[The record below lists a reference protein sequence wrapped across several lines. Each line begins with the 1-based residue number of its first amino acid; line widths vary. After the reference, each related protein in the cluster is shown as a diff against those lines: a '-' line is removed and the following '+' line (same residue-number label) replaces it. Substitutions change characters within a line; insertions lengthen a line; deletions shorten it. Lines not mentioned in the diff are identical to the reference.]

1 MKFTNFTTL
10 ALAAVLTLAS
20 CGKENTDFENKT
32 PGDGNTEKPLP
43 AVRKNCIVE
52 NGVESEIGTT
62 FVRFLSNRLCFVV
75 SSDKM
80 DDMGD
85 LPQHD
90 NYTVSVLP
98 TLLGTKFDLKS
109 ETTTYSVT
117 RYSAKE
123 EDYDIYVSPY
133 NVDETR
139 SGTCRVVLDETKK
152 YAVLDLS
159 LTQEDGTTI
168 SVYDSLACDL
178 VLPSASVKNYYWSKV
193 GGVEAKKPIN
203 SAFYQKTDNG
213 YVNIYLTP
221 GAIDYFDELDAT
233 TSYVCLSVLDGK
245 MPVGEQNIQT
255 TTVQFV
261 LLYRTQEGDY
271 IQNPLTVQLYND
283 DNFGRGIDNYTG
295 TFSVAKGEK
304 EGEYSV
310 SINVSGEVGLDI
322 LFNGVCKSSE
332 ITRQIPNEFVYNKK
346 ATKINSVI
354 VDKIS
359 LNTVDVW
366 LTGESGVTDFDG
378 MQKTDC
384 VHIAGFPSTKVGSA
398 ENESPWGF
406 SLCESLMVMY
416 AGNTWNYANGDSGTV
431 TITDL
436 GDDIYY
442 IKFLNYADFSLE
454 WRGKATVVSEVE
466 F

>member
-1 MKFTNFTTL
+1 M
-10 ALAAVLTLAS
+10 
-20 CGKENTDFENKT
+20 
-32 PGDGNTEKPLP
+32 
-43 AVRKNCIVE
+43 
-52 NGVESEIGTT
+52 
-62 FVRFLSNRLCFVV
+62 
-75 SSDKM
+75 
-80 DDMGD
+80 
-85 LPQHD
+85 
-90 NYTVSVLP
+90 
-98 TLLGTKFDLKS
+98 
-109 ETTTYSVT
+109 
-117 RYSAKE
+117 
-123 EDYDIYVSPY
+123 
-133 NVDETR
+133 
-139 SGTCRVVLDETKK
+139 
-152 YAVLDLS
+152 
-159 LTQEDGTTI
+159 
-168 SVYDSLACDL
+168 
-178 VLPSASVKNYYWSKV
+178 
-193 GGVEAKKPIN
+193 
-203 SAFYQKTDNG
+203 
-213 YVNIYLTP
+213 
-221 GAIDYFDELDAT
+221 
-233 TSYVCLSVLDGK
+233 
-245 MPVGEQNIQT
+245 
-255 TTVQFV
+255 
-261 LLYRTQEGDY
+261 
-271 IQNPLTVQLYND
+271 QLYNYYNYD
-283 DNFGRGIDNYTG
+283 RKIDNYTG

-354 VDKIS
+354 VDKLS

-406 SLCESLMVMY
+406 SLSESLMVMY